1 MRSGLREDFSWSADS
16 GLPRPS
22 GDPDLAVHKILAVAP
37 SWVGDTVLAQPLF
50 GLLHR
55 RFPGLAL
62 DVLALPW
69 TLPVLNR
76 MPEVRKAISSPFGHG
91 ELRLGKRRQLAGEL
105 AAERYDQAI
114 VLPNSLKSAL
124 VPFLAGIP
132 RRTGYLGELRWGL
145 LNDVRRLDRD
155 ALPLLVERFA
165 ALGIASGEPLPRPL
179 PGAALRL
186 DESSRL
192 SVLRKF
198 SLQPRRPVVALCPGA
213 EYGPAKR
220 WPARYYATLAQ
231 RLESRLWE
239 VWILGSQKDTELG
252 QEIAALCGGSCRD
265 LCGKTALDEVIDLL
279 ASVQLV
285 VSNDS
290 GLMHIAAALAK
301 PLIALYGSSSPA
313 YTPPLSR
320 EARLLH
326 LDLPCSPCFKRVCPL
341 GHFNCMMQLTV
352 DQVFGA
358 IEFDKIR

>member
-1 MRSGLREDFSWSADS
+1 
-16 GLPRPS
+16 
-22 GDPDLAVHKILAVAP
+22 VYKILAVAP

-50 GLLHR
+50 RLLHA
-55 RFPGLAL
+55 RFPDLTL

-69 TLPVLNR
+69 TLPVLKR
-76 MPEVRKAISSPFGHG
+76 MPEVRYAIPSPIGHG
-91 ELRLGKRRQLAGEL
+91 ELKLGKRRQLAAEL
-105 AAERYDQAI
+105 AAERYDHAI

-132 RRTGYLGELRWGL
+132 QRTGYLGELRWGL
-145 LNDVRRLDRD
+145 LNDVRRLDKD

-165 ALGIASGEPLPRPL
+165 TLGIAPGEPLPQPL
-179 PGAALRL
+179 PGAALRV
-186 DESSRL
+186 DDNGRL

-198 SLQPRRPVVALCPGA
+198 SLQPPRQVVALCPGA

-231 RLESRLWE
+231 RLESRRWE
-239 VWILGSQKDTELG
+239 VWILGSEKDTDLG
-252 QEIAALCGGSCRD
+252 AEIAAMCSSCRD
-265 LCGKTALDEVIDLL
+265 LCGKTALDEAIDLL

-320 EARLLH
+320 DARLLK
-326 LDLPCSPCFKRVCPL
+326 LELPCSPCFKRVCPL
-341 GHFNCMMQLTV
+341 GHFNCMTQLTV

-358 IEFDKIR
+358 IEFDRIL